1 MRGITKIETI
11 YLLEDAFNTSD
22 AEVSALVKDSINN
35 LLVNI
40 DANVVSIT
48 LSDILGEEATP
59 DMRNVNALRPLQT
72 FEFLKHCR

>member
-1 MRGITKIETI
+1 MNAWYHKNRDD
-11 YLLEDAFNTSD
+11 LLEDAFNTSD

-48 LSDILGEEATP
+48 LSDILGGKQHLICL
-59 DMRNVNALRPLQT
+59 MLM
-72 FEFLKHCR
+72 H